1 MKSLQ
6 GFPPGGGL
14 ASLIKTLTNPSFLI
28 GYSKKTGPLRKFKSD
43 PLINLIRRSK
53 NILKTSISDQYNGYP
68 TTENDRNS

>member
-28 GYSKKTGPLRKFKSD
+28 GYSKKTGPLRKFKSETPD
-43 PLINLIRRSK
+43 KSDSEVEKYIKNL
-53 NILKTSISDQYNGYP
+53 YF
-68 TTENDRNS
+68 